1 MDRES
6 NKALIF
12 KLTTDKV
19 ILSEC
24 LVLCFEYLVLIHR
37 SQCFIQRFLDNVFS
51 LEYKHLTIHNSL
63 V

>member
-24 LVLCFEYLVLIHR
+24 VVLCFQCLVLIHR
-37 SQCFIQRFLDNVFS
+37 SHVLDNAF
-51 LEYKHLTIHNSL
+51 
-63 V
+63 